1 MEIYENIIIFGD
13 LITNGMTEDSNSD
26 QQYLQDTS
34 YFEDEE
40 LKSLTK
46 FALRIQLAATGIA
59 TSFILLFV
67 PNVETITILSFLFG
81 FLFPMGYALS
91 ITLTMIV
98 GWELLLTMVI
108 SFSGI
113 TFFFKLIAWCLITL
127 LGGFA
132 RRLKITK
139 AYEFGFFGFLSAL
152 LFDFIVTISIP
163 LVFITDEGSFTNV
176 LIAALVFGIPF
187 TVSHVISNSL
197 LFSFFPK
204 ITKGILPILNSKFS
218 HIVKIRPNHFE
229 NGKRFGLAMFV
240 IFLLMV
246 TVLGFGTYRYVDE
259 MNSDLGSTLIIIQL
273 NISYN
278 DVIPDNHFEFEVNT
292 SLSVLEITK
301 SAVNVSVTYFYGL
314 PYIEA
319 INGIKEN
326 DNLSNHFWIFYIDDV
341 KSLIHAGVSLNK
353 INVKNG
359 SVILW
364 NYESAN

>member
-1 MEIYENIIIFGD
+1 MND
-13 LITNGMTEDSNSD
+13 VSNFEEQFS
-26 QQYLQDTS
+26 QDTS
-34 YFEDEE
+34 YFEDDE

-81 FLFPMGYALS
+81 FLFPTVYALS
-91 ITLTMIV
+91 ITLTMII

-113 TFFFKLIAWCLITL
+113 TFFFKLVAWCLITL
-127 LGGFA
+127 LGSFA
-132 RRLKITK
+132 RKIKITN

-152 LFDFIVTISIP
+152 LFDFIVTLSIP
-163 LVFITDEGSFTNV
+163 LVFITDEGNFTNV

-187 TVSHVISNSL
+187 TISHVISNSL

-204 ITKGILPILNSKFS
+204 ITKGILPILNARFS
-218 HIVKIRPNHFE
+218 HILKIRRNHFE

-240 IFLLMV
+240 VFLLMFA
-246 TVLGFGTYRYVDE
+246 VLGIGTYRFVDD
-259 MNSDLGSTLIIIQL
+259 MNSDGENILITIQL
-273 NISYN
+273 HISYG
-278 DVIPDNHFEFEVNT
+278 DVMPDNHFEFDVNT
-292 SLSVLEITK
+292 SLSVLEVTQSK
-301 SAVNVSVTYFYGL
+301 VNLSVKYFYGL
-314 PYIEA
+314 PYVEA
-319 INGIKEN
+319 INGVKEN
-326 DNLSNHFWIFYIDDV
+326 NDLSNHFWIFYIDNV
-341 KSLIHAGVSLNK
+341 KSLTHAGTSLSN
-353 INVKNG
+353 INVING